1 LLAITGKIQMIESKE
16 IVKSELD
23 KFMKVTLVIV
33 KQMKG
38 VKRNVCFE
46 AYGKIANQILN
57 FRNGDRI
64 RVYFTID
71 SILNSGRWYHTLKAV
86 EVEKEIKTNKRKYE
100 NENKLNFIDYDT
112 TEKSFE

>member
-1 LLAITGKIQMIESKE
+1 MIESKE

-23 KFMKVTLVIV
+23 RFMKVTLVIV

-46 AYGKIANQILN
+46 AYGKVANEILN

-64 RVYFTID
+64 RVSFTID
-71 SILNSGRWYHTLKAV
+71 SVFNNGRWYHNLKAV
-86 EVEKEIKTNKRKYE
+86 EVEKEIKKQKNSEQTNKI
-100 NENKLNFIDYDT
+100 NFIDYDT
-112 TEKSFE
+112 AQKGFE

>member
-1 LLAITGKIQMIESKE
+1 MIESKE

-23 KFMKVTLVIV
+23 RFMKVTLVIV

-46 AYGKIANQILN
+46 AYGKVANEILN

-64 RVYFTID
+64 RVWFTID
-71 SILNSGRWYHTLKAV
+71 SVLNNGRWYHTLKAV
-86 EVEKEIKTNKRKYE
+86 EVEKEIKAQKKNYENTNKI
-100 NENKLNFIDYDT
+100 NFIDYDT
-112 TEKSFE
+112 LEKGFE